1 MSRAFGREVWVGLV
15 LVLALAGFA
24 GLLVLAGGGPGYLTS
39 RRHIDVV
46 FKDAQ
51 GIRVGSPVRVAGLDA
66 GRVSAVELIEV
77 EGALQARLRLAVPED
92 LASKLRQDAKVTVQA
107 SLTGQACVNI
117 VAAGRSK
124 VALMPG
130 QLVRGIETSMFDPI
144 LDQVGLG
151 PVERNHI
158 SHSIAEV
165 RQTVDSAGPRLRQ
178 ILAALQST
186 AGDFREAADAARPAI
201 VSTARRIDEAAPKVE
216 ATLKKLDRLLADA
229 DGLVAENRPGV
240 RATLEE
246 VRRLSASVRDIAEK
260 DRKRVEDL
268 LDALKA
274 NSARIDRVLYQA
286 EVLGGQGND
295 LLARNRA
302 VIDRT
307 FLNVRD
313 ATDYG
318 DKLVQKLFAN
328 PFVLSPFYKPT
339 PEDIH
344 AQTTY
349 DTAHTFL
356 KAAQEL
362 NDSVKN
368 LQALRNKPT
377 LTAAERQKMDALIQ
391 RAAGFTNQIEATSR
405 LLADDLRAEPAPPR
419 RARRNGP

>member
-1 MSRAFGREVWVGLV
+1 
-15 LVLALAGFA
+15 
-24 GLLVLAGGGPGYLTS
+24 
-39 RRHIDVV
+39 
-46 FKDAQ
+46 
-51 GIRVGSPVRVAGLDA
+51 
-66 GRVSAVELIEV
+66 
-77 EGALQARLRLAVPED
+77 
-92 LASKLRQDAKVTVQA
+92 
-107 SLTGQACVNI
+107 
-117 VAAGRSK
+117 
-124 VALMPG
+124 
-130 QLVRGIETSMFDPI
+130 MFDPI

-178 ILAALQST
+178 ILAALQAT

-201 VSTARRIDEAAPKVE
+201 VATARRIDEAAPRVE
-216 ATLKKLDRLLADA
+216 ATLKKLDTLLAEA
-229 DGLVAENRPGV
+229 DGLVAENRPEV
-240 RATLEE
+240 KATLEE
-246 VRRLSASVRDIAEK
+246 VRRLSAGVRDIAEK

-268 LDALKA
+268 LDGLKA
-274 NSARIDRVLYQA
+274 NSARLDRVLYQA
-286 EVLGGQGND
+286 EVLAGQGND
-295 LLARNRA
+295 LFARNRA

-313 ATDYG
+313 ASDYG

-356 KAAQEL
+356 KGAQEL
-362 NDSVKN
+362 GDSVKT
-368 LQALRNKPT
+368 LQSLRAKPT
-377 LTAAERQKMDALIQ
+377 LTATERQKIDNLIQ
-391 RAAGFTNQIEATSR
+391 RAAGLTNQLEATSR
-405 LLADDLRAEPAPPR
+405 MLADDLRADPSPPR